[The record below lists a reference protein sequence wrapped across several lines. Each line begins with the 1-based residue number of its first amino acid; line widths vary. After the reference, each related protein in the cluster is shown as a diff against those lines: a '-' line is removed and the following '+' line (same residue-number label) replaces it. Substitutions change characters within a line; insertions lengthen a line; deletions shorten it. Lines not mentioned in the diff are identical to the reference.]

1 MMRLMNRFQRSFR
14 LLSESLA
21 IVRADRSLLL
31 FPVLSAV
38 FTVLAVVL
46 IFVPAALLAATTHGG
61 GRSHALPLVAASALA
76 GYVATAIAT
85 YFNVALVNCAARSFR
100 GEQTSVGEGL
110 QAANARIGSILLWA
124 LIAALVGTI
133 ARAVEQRAGVLGNIV
148 AGLLGAAWAVATY
161 FVVPVLA
168 FEQVGPADAVR
179 RSVETVRRS
188 WGESL
193 IGNVGLGIAGFVL
206 MLPLVLLGLIGAGLV
221 SLHPAAGVAVLA
233 VTALLFV
240 ALMVLASAMGQ
251 VYKTAVYLYATNG
264 EVVGYSSEL
273 LEGAFRQKR
282 SLRSRLF
289 G

>member
-1 MMRLMNRFQRSFR
+1 MNRFQRSFR

-46 IFVPAALLAATTHGG
+46 IFVPAALLAGVALSAGRPHATL
-61 GRSHALPLVAASALA
+61 ALLAASALA
-76 GYVATAIAT
+76 GYAATAVAT
-85 YFNVALVNCAARSFR
+85 YFNVALASCAARSFH
-100 GEQTSVGEGL
+100 GEQTNVGEGL
-110 QAANARIGSILLWA
+110 RAANARIGSILLWA

-179 RSVETVRRS
+179 RSLQTVRRS

-206 MLPLVLLGLIGAGLV
+206 MLPLVLLGLIGAGMV
-221 SLHPAAGVAVLA
+221 SQHPGAGVALLA

-240 ALMVLASAMGQ
+240 ALMVVGSAMGQ

-273 LEGAFRQKR
+273 LEGAFREKR
-282 SLRSRLF
+282 SLRRRLF

>member
-1 MMRLMNRFQRSFR
+1 MNRFQRSFR

-46 IFVPAALLAATTHGG
+46 IFVPAALLAGVALSAGRPHAT
-61 GRSHALPLVAASALA
+61 LPLLAASALA
-76 GYVATAIAT
+76 GYVATAVAT
-85 YFNVALVNCAARSFR
+85 YFNVALVSCAARSFH

-110 QAANARIGSILLWA
+110 RAANARIGSILLWA

-168 FEQVGPADAVR
+168 FERVGPADAVR
-179 RSVETVRRS
+179 RSLQTVRRS

-206 MLPLVLLGLIGAGLV
+206 MLPLVLLGLIGAGMV
-221 SLHPAAGVAVLA
+221 SQHPGAGAAVLA

-240 ALMVLASAMGQ
+240 ALMVVGSAMGQ

-273 LEGAFRQKR
+273 LEGAFREKR
-282 SLRSRLF
+282 SLRRRLF